1 MKIVVLDGYSVNPG
15 DMSWDGLKALGDV
28 AVYDRTAPEEVID
41 RVGDAEVVITNK
53 VALNGATLRALP
65 SLKYVGVLATG
76 YNIIDIATARELGVV
91 VTNIPAYSTE
101 SVAQMVFA
109 HLFNIVQRIDVYTAG
124 IKDGEWCR
132 CADFCYMKFPHM
144 ELAGKTIGVV
154 GYGNIGSAVGR
165 IAHAMGMDVVTSS
178 SKSADEL
185 PDYVRKVGM
194 DELFRCSDVV
204 SLHCPL
210 TPDTRNMVDAARLS
224 MMKPTAIIINTGR
237 GPLIDADALAHALDS
252 GQIYA
257 AGLDDMTT
265 EPPRPDNPLLKARNC
280 FMTPHIAWATIE
292 ARRRLMAIAFDNLKG
307 FIEGKVVNNVAV

>member
-257 AGLDDMTT
+257 AGLDVMTT